1 MDRSKFRTPAAA
13 VVETFYLSSVI
24 IHKKYYVTQFSGKGS
39 INKTKC
45 QMLNISETFA
55 LF

>member
-24 IHKKYYVTQFSGKGS
+24 IHKKGKRS

>member
-1 MDRSKFRTPAAA
+1 MDRSKFRTPPAAA
-13 VVETFYLSSVI
+13 VETFYLSSVI
-24 IHKKYYVTQFSGKGS
+24 IHKKGKRS